1 MTPMTANSDP
11 HPLVCRFGAF
21 GDMVMITPLLQ
32 HLYHR
37 SGLACDV
44 IGIGGWNHALFRN
57 MPWVRNVYTIDS
69 RAAPYWFNRSQQTLV
84 STLRTQG
91 ERCAWICETDS
102 RSYRLLARAGI
113 AGGSC
118 IRETDLPKI
127 GPEHYCDRWLRLAQ
141 LTPTRCDFPAVSIES
156 PNPTLFVTAGET
168 DECRRW
174 LQQRGIDPETPLVC
188 MQAGNKRT
196 MRRGRADR
204 ASNTKYWHERN
215 WAAVADGI
223 VERDAKTQILLCGV
237 PSEQDMCE
245 AIVATSQ
252 SRQNLHAVADDLPL
266 RRLLA
271 LLSIAHSCVSVDTGP
286 AHAAAA
292 LNCPVVVLFGKAN
305 PIRFRPVSNE
315 SPVRVLV
322 GAPPDGQGGENDIG
336 RIDPRSVLDA
346 WEQLSHS

>member
-1 MTPMTANSDP
+1 MI
-11 HPLVCRFGAF
+11 
-21 GDMVMITPLLQ
+21 MITPLLR
-32 HLYHR
+32 HLYRR

-44 IGIGGWNHALFRN
+44 VGIGGWNHALFQH

-69 RAAPYWFNRSQQTLV
+69 RAAPYWFNRSQQALV
-84 STLRTQG
+84 STLREQG
-91 ERCAWICETDS
+91 NRHAWICETDT
-102 RSYRLLARAGI
+102 RSYRLLTRAGI
-113 AGGSC
+113 DGQRC
-118 IRETDLPKI
+118 VRETDLPRL

-141 LTPTRCDFPAVSIES
+141 LTPAACDYPAVQAE
-156 PNPTLFVTAGET
+156 PANTALFVVADEI

-174 LQQRGIDPETPLVC
+174 LQQRGIDPEAPLVC

-223 VERDAKTQILLCGV
+223 VARDARSQILLCGV
-237 PSEQDMCE
+237 PSEQEMCR
-245 AIVATSQ
+245 AIIDA
-252 SRQNLHAVADDLPL
+252 SRSASNLHAVADDLPL

-271 LLSIAHSCVSVDTGP
+271 LLTLARGCVSVDTGP

-305 PIRFRPVSNE
+305 PVRFRPVSSE
-315 SPVRVLV
+315 SPVTVLV
-322 GAPPDGQGGENDIG
+322 GTPPAEEDGENDIG
-336 RIDPRSVLDA
+336 RIDAGSVLDA
-346 WEQLSHS
+346 WDRLS

>member
-1 MTPMTANSDP
+1 MA
-11 HPLVCRFGAF
+11 
-21 GDMVMITPLLQ
+21 
-32 HLYHR
+32 
-37 SGLACDV
+37 
-44 IGIGGWNHALFRN
+44 ALREQGSRN
-57 MPWVRNVYTIDS
+57 
-69 RAAPYWFNRSQQTLV
+69 
-84 STLRTQG
+84 
-91 ERCAWICETDS
+91 AWICETDS

-113 AGGSC
+113 AGESC
-118 IRETDLPKI
+118 VSETDLPKI

-141 LTPTRCDFPAVSIES
+141 LTPATCSLPAIATEA
-156 PNPTLFVTAGET
+156 PNPTLFVTADEI

-223 VERDAKTQILLCGV
+223 VARDARTQILLCGV

-245 AIVATSQ
+245 AIVAASQ

-271 LLSIAHSCVSVDTGP
+271 LLSLARSCVSVDTGP

-305 PIRFRPVSNE
+305 PIRFQPVSSE
-315 SPVRVLV
+315 SSVEVLV
-322 GAPPDGQGGENDIG
+322 GAPPGGQPGENDIG
-336 RIDPRSVLDA
+336 RIDPQAVLNA
-346 WEQLSHS
+346 WEQLSGS